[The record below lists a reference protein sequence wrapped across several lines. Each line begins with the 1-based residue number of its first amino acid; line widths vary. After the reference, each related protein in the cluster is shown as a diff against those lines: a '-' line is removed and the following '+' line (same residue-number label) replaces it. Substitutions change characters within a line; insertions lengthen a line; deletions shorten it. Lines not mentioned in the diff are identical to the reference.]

1 MPVHSAIGTRMKDY
15 ESRNQYYLQK
25 RTPVIIRVDGR
36 AFHTF
41 TKNLKRPYDNVFQN
55 SMIKTM
61 EAMAAEIQNCVFAYC
76 QSDEITFVL
85 NDYQQL
91 NTSAWFDYRTDKI
104 CSVAA
109 SLATY
114 YFNRYFKEEAQRIIK
129 TMQDED
135 YNLVLLKCIE
145 SQTLFDARCFN
156 IPKEEVT
163 NCIYWRQLDA
173 IRNSILML
181 GQSMF
186 SHKQLMNKTC
196 EEVKKMCEE
205 AGTSWDKLPIYKQRG
220 TCCCRENGMW
230 VTDYTMP
237 ILLKEERDY
246 LEKLI

>member
-1 MPVHSAIGTRMKDY
+1 
-15 ESRNQYYLQK
+15 
-25 RTPVIIRVDGR
+25 
-36 AFHTF
+36 
-41 TKNLKRPYDNVFQN
+41 
-55 SMIKTM
+55 MIKTM

-104 CSVAA
+104 CSIAA

-114 YFNRYFKEEAQRIIK
+114 WFNYYFKQEAQRIIK
-129 TMQDED
+129 TMQDEE
-135 YNLVLLKCIE
+135 YNLVLMKCIE
-145 SQTLFDARCFN
+145 AQALFDARCFN

-181 GQSMF
+181 GQSLF

-196 EEVKKMCEE
+196 ENVKQMCEE

-220 TCCCRENGMW
+220 TCCYREDGVW

-237 ILLKEERDY
+237 ILLKEGRDY

>member
-1 MPVHSAIGTRMKDY
+1 
-15 ESRNQYYLQK
+15 
-25 RTPVIIRVDGR
+25 
-36 AFHTF
+36 
-41 TKNLKRPYDNVFQN
+41 
-55 SMIKTM
+55 MIKTM

-104 CSVAA
+104 CSIAA

-114 YFNRYFKEEAQRIIK
+114 WFNYYFKQEAQRIIK
-129 TMQDED
+129 TMQDEE
-135 YNLVLLKCIE
+135 YNLILMKCIE
-145 SQTLFDARCFN
+145 AQALFDARCFN

-181 GQSMF
+181 GQSLF

-196 EEVKKMCEE
+196 ENVKQMCEE

-220 TCCCRENGMW
+220 ICCYREDGTW
-230 VTDYTMP
+230 ITDYTMP
-237 ILLKEERDY
+237 ILLKEGRDY
-246 LEKLI
+246 LERLI